1 MAKIVTQQPRSP
13 SGAFLEA
20 AASLRETL
28 GDEAATFI
36 QVTEAYMQVFKHL
49 NKVPIEKPVYA
60 AALAALTANFQDV
73 VGRSSLVTDEAI
85 VARRGAAKDLDLH
98 AKKVLGYAWM

>member
-13 SGAFLEA
+13 SRAFLEA

-28 GDEAATFI
+28 RDEAATFI
-36 QVTEAYMQVFKHL
+36 QVTEAYMRVFNHL
-49 NKVPIEKPVYA
+49 NNVPVEKPVYA
-60 AALAALTANFQDV
+60 AALAALTANFQGV
-73 VGRSSLVTDEAI
+73 VGRSSLVTDDAI